1 MIFEMGSGTLS
12 SRSTT
17 LQRSTLKGEK
27 KKKTELAREII
38 ERHFELFA

>member
-17 LQRSTLKGEK
+17 LQRSTLKEK
-27 KKKTELAREII
+27 KEEEKELARDYRET
-38 ERHFELFA
+38 F